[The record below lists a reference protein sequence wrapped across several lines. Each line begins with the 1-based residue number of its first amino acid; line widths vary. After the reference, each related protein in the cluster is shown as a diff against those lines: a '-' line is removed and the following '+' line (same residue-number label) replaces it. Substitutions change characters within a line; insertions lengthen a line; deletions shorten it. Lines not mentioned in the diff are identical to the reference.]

1 MENLMKTNKVVVLM
15 SLAGF
20 LPVVHA
26 QSSVTLYGI
35 VDSGIAYYH
44 NAASPTGN
52 QSTLIKLTPN
62 LSGDRWGL
70 RGNEDLGGGLAAVF
84 RLENGFN
91 IGTGAL
97 GQGGR
102 EFGRQAYVGLS
113 SQSYGTVTVGRQYDP
128 VVDLVQALTEDGLFG
143 STFATPGDIDN
154 YDNDVRVNNSIK
166 YVLPN
171 LRGLQFEAIY
181 GFGGVAGSTGNGQTY
196 AAAASYANGPM
207 GLAAGYFF
215 ANGGNTTTAGAR
227 VWTSSSDS
235 IFNSAINSAF
245 ASAKSIQIARVAGEY
260 AIGSTTLG
268 AAFSNSVYGRDALS
282 SFGESEKFNSASVF
296 ANYQVNPAFR
306 VGAGYNYTKSSGSG
320 SAKYNQFNL
329 GADYALSK
337 RTDVYAVAGWQK
349 ASGNELSSGGKTIPA
364 VASIGSFGVNS
375 GTDTQGLVI
384 VGLRQKF

>member
-1 MENLMKTNKVVVLM
+1 MKAKKVVVFM
-15 SLAGF
+15 ISTGF
-20 LPVVHA
+20 ISAAHA

-35 VDSGIAYYH
+35 IDSGIAYYH
-44 NAASPTGN
+44 NASSPAGN
-52 QSTLIKLTPN
+52 QSTLVKFSSN
-62 LSGDRWGL
+62 LSGPRWGL
-70 RGNEDLGGGLAAVF
+70 KGTEDLGGGLAAVF
-84 RLENGFN
+84 RIENGFN

-97 GQGGR
+97 NQGGR
-102 EFGRQAYVGLS
+102 EFGRQSFVGLS

-128 VVDLVQALTEDGLFG
+128 LVELVQPLTEDGLFG

-154 YDNDVRVNNSIK
+154 YDNSLRVNNSVK
-166 YVLPN
+166 YTSPV
-171 LRGLQFEAIY
+171 LRGFQLETLYA
-181 GFGGVAGSTGNGQTY
+181 FGGVAGSTGNGQTY
-196 AAAASYANGPM
+196 SAAASYTNGPM

-215 ANGGNTTTAGAR
+215 ANGGTTTTAGAR

-235 IFNSAINSAF
+235 LFNSGINSAF

-260 AIGSTTLG
+260 AIGSTTFG
-268 AAFSNSVYGRDALS
+268 AAFSNTVYGRDALS
-282 SFGESEKFNSASVF
+282 SFRESAKFNSASVF

-320 SAKYNQFNL
+320 SAEYNQFNL

-349 ASGNELSSGGKTIPA
+349 ASGNELSAGGTTIPA